1 MDTLAAETAGLSATM
16 AMTLFGGLALF
27 LFGMDQMT
35 GTLRVIAGERM
46 KSVLEKLTANRF
58 TGVLA
63 GAFFT
68 SIIQSSSVTTVLVVG
83 FVSAGLMSLS
93 QAIGVIMG
101 AEIGT
106 TITAQIIAFKVT
118 KAALAL
124 VACGFALQFLAR
136 KERLRQYGAMIF
148 GFGLLFFGMN
158 LMSDATAP
166 LRDFPPFIEAAQQLD
181 NPLLGVLL
189 SAAFT
194 ATVQSS
200 SATTVLIIVLA
211 GQQLITLDQAIPL
224 VLGANIGTCVTALL
238 ASIGKPREAIRA
250 AVVHVMFNSLGVLLW
265 IGFVGHLAWMVE
277 QLADDVSR
285 QIANAH
291 TIFNV
296 ANTTIFIW
304 FTVPLARFVTWL
316 VPERPRVISE
326 TAQPKYLDEILLKT
340 PGLAIDSVRRE
351 LGRLGVAALHM
362 VRNGLSTV
370 LKGDEQ
376 ALRRLEELDDDID
389 TLHGAIVTYL
399 GQLSQQTL
407 SDIQTRHVHDYLLA
421 ANYFENIGDLIE
433 THLVMAGRQRLK
445 SGLKI
450 SLQTEEV
457 LTAIHHE
464 VCWAVEH
471 AIRALVDQ
479 DVEVAID
486 VTEAKTEVN
495 RLVANAEEH
504 LSRRLAASAPNR
516 LVAYRLESEIME
528 HLKRMYYFAKRVAR
542 LATHN
547 GDQESVTASD
557 DHTASDVATEHS
569 GAEVPASPDGAK
581 PV

>member
-1 MDTLAAETAGLSATM
+1 M

-27 LFGMDQMT
+27 LYGMDQMT
-35 GTLRVIAGERM
+35 GTLKVIAGERM
-46 KSVLEKLTANRF
+46 KSLLEKLTANRF
-58 TGVLA
+58 TGVIA
-63 GAFFT
+63 GAFVT
-68 SIIQSSSVTTVLVVG
+68 SVIQSSSVTTVLVVG

-106 TITAQIIAFKVT
+106 TITAQIIAFKIT

-124 VACGFALQFLAR
+124 VAFGFALQFLAR

-166 LRDFPPFIEAAQQLD
+166 LRDFPPFVEAAQQLD

-194 ATVQSS
+194 AVVQSS

-224 VLGANIGTCVTALL
+224 VFGANIGTCITALL
-238 ASIGKPREAIRA
+238 ASIGKPREAVRA
-250 AVVHVMFNSLGVLLW
+250 ALVHVTFNTLGVLLW
-265 IGFVGHLAWMVE
+265 IGFIDKLALAVE
-277 QLADDVSR
+277 QMADDVPR

-296 ANTTIFIW
+296 ANTAIFIW
-304 FTVPLARFVTWL
+304 FTTPMARFVTWL
-316 VPERPRVISE
+316 VPERPEVPSE

-340 PGLAIDSVRRE
+340 PSLAIDSVRRE

-362 VRNGLSTV
+362 VRGGLSTT
-370 LKGDEQ
+370 LKGDAE
-376 ALRRLEELDDDID
+376 ALNHFEELDDDID
-389 TLHGAIVTYL
+389 SLHGAIVTYL
-399 GQLSQQTL
+399 GHLSQQKL
-407 SDIQTRHVHDYLLA
+407 SDRQSKRVHDYLAA

-433 THLVMAGRQRLK
+433 TQLVLTGRQRLN
-445 SGLKI
+445 SGLTI
-450 SLQTEEV
+450 SPETEEV

-471 AIRALVDQ
+471 AIQALVDQ
-479 DVEVAID
+479 DVEVALD
-486 VTEAKTEVN
+486 VTEAKAEVN
-495 RLVANAEEH
+495 RLVSVAEEH
-504 LSRRLAASAPNR
+504 LSKRLTATAPNR
-516 LVAYRLESEIME
+516 LIAYRLETEIME

-542 LATHN
+542 LAAQN
-547 GDQESVTASD
+547 GDRELVTASD
-557 DHTASDVATEHS
+557 EQATTGETTKHSASKADRV
-569 GAEVPASPDGAK
+569 
-581 PV
+581 

>member
-1 MDTLAAETAGLSATM
+1 MNMLAAETAGLSATM

-27 LFGMDQMT
+27 LYGMDQMT
-35 GTLRVIAGERM
+35 GTLKVIAGERM
-46 KSVLEKLTANRF
+46 KSLLEKLTANRF

-63 GAFFT
+63 GAFVT
-68 SIIQSSSVTTVLVVG
+68 SVIQSSSVTTVLVVG

-106 TITAQIIAFKVT
+106 TITAQIIAFKIT

-124 VACGFALQFLAR
+124 VAFGFALQFLAR

-166 LRDFPPFIEAAQQLD
+166 LRDFPPFVEAAQRLN

-194 ATVQSS
+194 AVVQSS

-211 GQQLITLDQAIPL
+211 GQGLITLDQAIPL
-224 VLGANIGTCVTALL
+224 VFGANIGTCVTALL
-238 ASIGKPREAIRA
+238 ASIGKPREAVRA
-250 AVVHVMFNSLGVLLW
+250 ACVHVTFNTLGVLLW
-265 IGFVGHLAWMVE
+265 IGLIDKLAWGVE
-277 QLADDVSR
+277 QLADDVPR
-285 QIANAH
+285 QIADAH

-296 ANTTIFIW
+296 ANTAIFIW
-304 FTVPLARFVTWL
+304 FTTPLARFVTWL
-316 VPERPRVISE
+316 VPDRPEVPSE
-326 TAQPKYLDEILLKT
+326 TAQPKYLDPILLQT
-340 PGLAIDSVRRE
+340 PSLAIDSVRRE

-362 VRNGLSTV
+362 VRSGLSTV
-370 LKGDEQ
+370 LKGDAE
-376 ALRRLEELDDDID
+376 ALRHLEELDEDID
-389 TLHGAIVTYL
+389 SLHGAIVTYL
-399 GQLSQQTL
+399 GRLSQQALT
-407 SDIQTRHVHDYLLA
+407 DRQTQHVHDYLLA

-433 THLVMAGRQRLK
+433 TQLVLAGRQRLK

-450 SLQTEEV
+450 SPETEEV
-457 LTAIHHE
+457 LTSIHHE

-471 AIRALVDQ
+471 AVRALSDQ
-479 DVEVAID
+479 DLEVALD
-486 VTEAKTEVN
+486 VTEAKSEVN
-495 RLVANAEEH
+495 RLVAVAEDH
-504 LSRRLAASAPNR
+504 LSKRLAATAPNR

-528 HLKRMYYFAKRVAR
+528 YLKRV
-542 LATHN
+542 
-547 GDQESVTASD
+547 
-557 DHTASDVATEHS
+557 
-569 GAEVPASPDGAK
+569 
-581 PV
+581 